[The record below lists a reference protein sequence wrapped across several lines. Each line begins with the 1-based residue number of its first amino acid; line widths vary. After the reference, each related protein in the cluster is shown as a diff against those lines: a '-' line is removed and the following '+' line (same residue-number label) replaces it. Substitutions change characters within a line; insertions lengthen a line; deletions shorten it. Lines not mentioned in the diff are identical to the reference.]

1 METSTG
7 PLGKHVMSS
16 RQDPSA
22 PSGRKRNVGFI
33 ELPDEALDV
42 FSHYTQLP
50 DWDVVLVVSQVY
62 DSYAVRMAEILQVP
76 VLDAANRLSLLSCD
90 RVIVGQRP
98 MSLLATV
105 REILEETPVEVVPV
119 VDALRDLGISDMP
132 ASPRSE
138 KPGDA
143 ERFTAPLDDGI
154 WTDPEPAEASAQP
167 APDPGVDVNST
178 VEAGHGVDKVEAGAE
193 VEPDAGGWASN
204 RWPGAVDEI
213 TFIPRRDPVKADPE
227 ADPTEVVA
235 TDRPMG
241 DPPAEDDPAET
252 LGSTETADTAPAFNP
267 VSAEVAEVDL
277 SDPEVEDDAAADR
290 PVEEDLADD
299 GPADALAANR
309 PAEETS
315 DDDGPVRKR
324 DSRQWTPRMVIPS
337 GEARR
342 SVDSTA
348 VAASA
353 EPAAEA
359 PSGPAF
365 DAGTLLGADL
375 RERLGALAL
384 DENEDRLLREIL
396 QLAVRATHGQS
407 GSIMLLDEDGE
418 NLRIAEAQGLSTEVV
433 ANTRRKVG
441 KGVAGQVFASGTAR
455 IVRGHAPESVDHV
468 EGRAYRESA
477 SVPILSD
484 GRPIGVL
491 NVNVDSEGFT
501 LDDKA
506 LSLLT
511 RFAKEAS
518 GAILKALDLRR
529 LDGAQRQEA
538 LQRQVDRLMALQE
551 SLPSR
556 IHAVGD
562 ALGAAL
568 AADFVHF
575 FVVDPLGRR
584 LELLTPPR
592 GTAVWHPK
600 SQPLDKG
607 FLGWAV
613 REGTPRLLGVAEDG
627 REERA
632 AMICLPIQS
641 TRPHALVVLENVPL
655 AGTSPEKIMDLLTR
669 LVEHVEEIIG
679 VEEGVDAQE
688 LLYQLKM
695 RVSDQSP
702 QLLPLPPVL
711 RTRAALELAVQLLA
725 GEAAI
730 WVPPHGARPVTSEP
744 HTARSAN
751 LLAEA
756 RASLDLL
763 SELVQDRGAVAGGS
777 DAAGWDAKAPR
788 GPAPYVGVSASG
800 DAEGVLLLFFS
811 PDETVGSPAQV
822 PAQVLLEV
830 LVKISEVCSAGGG
843 EDIATAPEP
852 AGGNPVVPNPRTAMG
867 SKELEALVH
876 QEWLRSR
883 RYGHAFALTRFRLR
897 TGGNEDPV
905 DLRDFILRE
914 KRDVDLVA
922 EARSGTYVV
931 LSPEV
936 DRNPDG
942 ISRRLSEKW
951 RRRAGAEPLD
961 VDQRVFPRDG
971 HAERTYQ
978 AWLRGE
984 EASGRAA

>member
-1 METSTG
+1 
-7 PLGKHVMSS
+7 
-16 RQDPSA
+16 
-22 PSGRKRNVGFI
+22 
-33 ELPDEALDV
+33 
-42 FSHYTQLP
+42 
-50 DWDVVLVVSQVY
+50 
-62 DSYAVRMAEILQVP
+62 MA
-76 VLDAANRLSLLSCD
+76 
-90 RVIVGQRP
+90 
-98 MSLLATV
+98 
-105 REILEETPVEVVPV
+105 
-119 VDALRDLGISDMP
+119 
-132 ASPRSE
+132 
-138 KPGDA
+138 
-143 ERFTAPLDDGI
+143 
-154 WTDPEPAEASAQP
+154 
-167 APDPGVDVNST
+167 
-178 VEAGHGVDKVEAGAE
+178 
-193 VEPDAGGWASN
+193 
-204 RWPGAVDEI
+204 
-213 TFIPRRDPVKADPE
+213 
-227 ADPTEVVA
+227 
-235 TDRPMG
+235 
-241 DPPAEDDPAET
+241 
-252 LGSTETADTAPAFNP
+252 
-267 VSAEVAEVDL
+267 
-277 SDPEVEDDAAADR
+277 
-290 PVEEDLADD
+290 
-299 GPADALAANR
+299 
-309 PAEETS
+309 
-315 DDDGPVRKR
+315 
-324 DSRQWTPRMVIPS
+324 IPS

-342 SVDSTA
+342 TA
-348 VAASA
+348 DPAAMAVSA
-353 EPAAEA
+353 DPVAEA
-359 PSGPAF
+359 PRGPAF

-384 DENEDRLLREIL
+384 DANEDRLLREIL
-396 QLAVRATHGQS
+396 QLAVRASHAQT

-418 NLRIAEAQGLSTEVV
+418 NLRIAEAQGLSPEIV

-441 KGVAGQVFASGTAR
+441 EGVAGQVFASGTAR
-455 IVRGHAPESVDHV
+455 IVRGNAPESADHA

-491 NVNVDSEGFT
+491 NVNVEAAGFT

-529 LDGAQRQEA
+529 LDGAQRREA
-538 LQRQVDRLMALQE
+538 LMRQVDRLMALQE
-551 SLPSR
+551 NLPSR
-556 IHAVGD
+556 LHAVGD

-584 LELLTPPR
+584 LELQTPPR

-627 REERA
+627 RDERA

-655 AGTSPEKIMDLLTR
+655 AGTSPEKIMALLTR
-669 LVEHVEEIIG
+669 LIDHVEQIIG

-695 RVSDQSP
+695 RVTDQTP
-702 QLLPLPPVL
+702 QFAPLPPVL

-744 HTARSAN
+744 HTARAAN

-788 GPAPYVGVSASG
+788 GPAPYVGVSTGG
-800 DAEGVLLLFFS
+800 DEGGVLLLFFA

-822 PAQVLLEV
+822 PAQVLIEV
-830 LVKISEVCSAGGG
+830 LVKISEVCSTGGG
-843 EDIATAPEP
+843 EDIATAPATRP
-852 AGGNPVVPNPRTAMG
+852 PVAPHSRSVLG
-867 SKELEALVH
+867 SQELEALVH

-883 RYGHAFALTRFRLR
+883 RYGHAFALTRFRLKP
-897 TGGNEDPV
+897 GGNGNPA
-905 DLRDFILRE
+905 DLREFILRE
-914 KRDVDLVA
+914 KRDVDLMA
-922 EARSGTYVV
+922 EIRAEVFVV

-936 DRNPDG
+936 DRNPEG
-942 ISRRLSEKW
+942 LSRRLSEKW
-951 RRRAGAEPLD
+951 RRRAGAEPLEI
-961 VDQRVFPRDG
+961 DQRVFPRDG